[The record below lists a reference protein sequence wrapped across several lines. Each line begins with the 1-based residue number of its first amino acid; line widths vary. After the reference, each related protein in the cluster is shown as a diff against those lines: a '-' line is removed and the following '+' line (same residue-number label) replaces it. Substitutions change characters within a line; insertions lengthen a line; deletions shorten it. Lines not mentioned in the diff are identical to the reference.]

1 MKNMRSW
8 FIWCGDGAEMR
19 NLTKADAISMAE
31 SMAETHDRM
40 PVIVSQNEVRA
51 YLTDLAAAEEI
62 LSSASPELVRRGA

>member
-1 MKNMRSW
+1 MTV
-8 FIWCGDGAEMR
+8 FYLCGLYRIVDGQYR
-19 NLTKADAISMAE
+19 FVILTRAANDTMI
-31 SMAETHDRM
+31 ETHDRM